1 MLRYRKAIS
10 KPYLLIIS
18 ICSCGLTRIRTENDL
33 IINVDLPWNP
43 AVLEQRISRAHR
55 MGQKRPVQVFLLV
68 TEDTLEENLLTT
80 LSAKHELSLAVLD
93 PESDTTKVDMATGM
107 EELKRRLEILLGT
120 KPDAAEDESMK
131 ERVEKEAEI
140 LVKKEKIAVAGGQLV
155 GAAFSFIGEM
165 FSGNDN
171 SEEFVRLTNAFKT
184 NLNDC
189 MEKDDEGRLK
199 MTIAIPDEAF
209 LDNMAKSLA
218 QMVSAGRG

>member
-1 MLRYRKAIS
+1 
-10 KPYLLIIS
+10 
-18 ICSCGLTRIRTENDL
+18 
-33 IINVDLPWNP
+33 
-43 AVLEQRISRAHR
+43 
-55 MGQKRPVQVFLLV
+55 MGQRRPVQVFLLV
-68 TEDTLEENLLTT
+68 TEDTLEENLLAT

-93 PESDTTKVDMATGM
+93 PESDTTNVDMITGM
-107 EELKRRLEILLGT
+107 EELKRRLEILLGA

-131 ERVEKEAEI
+131 ERVEKEAET
-140 LVKKEKIAVAGGQLV
+140 LAKREKIAVAGGQLV